1 MLKADNGG
9 NAISST
15 RQRVVI
21 VGAGFAGIAAAR
33 ELSNTQFDV
42 TLVDAHNFH
51 TFLPLLYEVA
61 TAGLDPADVAFPIRA
76 IFSKASNVSFRR
88 GQIDKIDP
96 LNRVVG
102 FEDGSALPYDALIVA
117 TGATASFFSIKGAA
131 QHCRPLYTLADA
143 RALRNA
149 LLVTLDAADAHPEQ
163 HENGALSFVVIGG
176 GATGVEM
183 AGAIVELLD
192 VSVRKDRLRIDPER
206 TSVTIID
213 AGSRLLGAFVERASV
228 YAYDEVSKRGID
240 VRFGAYVA
248 AIDNDA
254 VHLSD
259 GSSIRADLVVW
270 AGGVTVEGTIA
281 ATLPARRGRAGRV
294 MVGHDLS
301 VPGHPEIFVVGDAAG
316 IPRDPQSD
324 DLAPQLAQVALQSGR
339 YAARQLL
346 AKLDGSESAPFA
358 YKDKGAMATIGR
370 RAAVAELEGPGP
382 LRGLVVKGTIG
393 WFSWLGLHL
402 VYLVGVR
409 NRVVVLL
416 NWFWRYVGW
425 ASGPRIILEDELP
438 D

>member
-1 MLKADNGG
+1 
-9 NAISST
+9 
-15 RQRVVI
+15 
-21 VGAGFAGIAAAR
+21 
-33 ELSNTQFDV
+33 
-42 TLVDAHNFH
+42 
-51 TFLPLLYEVA
+51 
-61 TAGLDPADVAFPIRA
+61 
-76 IFSKASNVSFRR
+76 
-88 GQIDKIDP
+88 
-96 LNRVVG
+96 
-102 FEDGSALPYDALIVA
+102 
-117 TGATASFFSIKGAA
+117 
-131 QHCRPLYTLADA
+131 
-143 RALRNA
+143 
-149 LLVTLDAADAHPEQ
+149 
-163 HENGALSFVVIGG
+163 
-176 GATGVEM
+176 
-183 AGAIVELLD
+183 
-192 VSVRKDRLRIDPER
+192 VRKDRLRIDPER